1 MIIRKIKLTDSQR
14 LALEDGYQN
23 GRTASYRKRCHIVL
37 LKSEDRTAKDIA
49 EIVNTNI
56 QSVYNWLNRY
66 ETCGFKGYKPK
77 QDKADPKS

>member
-49 EIVNTNI
+49 EIVTP
-56 QSVYNWLNRY
+56 
-66 ETCGFKGYKPK
+66 TFKACITG
-77 QDKADPKS
+77 